1 MPKESKRMIEIT
13 ENTKGTTTVVRINLS
28 AEWLDEVG
36 HMPHFSGRRYGI
48 EYLIFNTKEY
58 IPYSKR
64 PRYDRVH
71 TIQKISYEPG
81 YYEHKFEQVGC
92 ADNMEEAI
100 EFIKQHARKELK
112 DILPSGHMFENK
124 KAHMLKS

>member
-1 MPKESKRMIEIT
+1 MIEIT

-100 EFIKQHARKELK
+100 EFIKQHAKEELK
-112 DILPSGHMFENK
+112 DMLPSGHMFEGSY
-124 KAHMLKS
+124 A